1 MAVGGMQQA
10 MGGEALEAAT
20 GRDWDGW
27 FAVLD
32 AAGAASWTHPATVK
46 WLVAEHGV
54 DPWWTQG
61 IVVGYQQAR
70 GIRQPGQRQDGTFE
84 ASVSK
89 TLPFETDAALDAA
102 IAVVT
107 AELGR
112 APDAENRTAKHP
124 NARWALDDGE
134 KLAAQATPGG
144 AKTSVTLTWSRMAD
158 GERFAEV
165 KEQLRAWLARAA
177 G

>member
-1 MAVGGMQQA
+1 MGGMQQA
-10 MGGEALEAAT
+10 MGAEALEAAT
-20 GRDWDGW
+20 GRDWEGW

-70 GIRQPGQRQDGTFE
+70 GIRRPGQRQDGSFE

-89 TLPFETDAALDAA
+89 TLPFGTDAALDAV
-102 IAVVT
+102 IAVVA

-112 APDAENRTAKHP
+112 TPDAQNRTAKYP
-124 NARWALDDGE
+124 NARWNLDDGE
-134 KLAAQATPGG
+134 RLAAQATPGG
-144 AKTSVTLTWSRMAD
+144 ERTSVTLTRSRMAD

-165 KEQLRAWLARAA
+165 KDRLRAWLARAA